1 MTFRPTTLEDG
12 IFQQRRTTMNYTKP
26 EVSILGDAVK
36 AIEVINHSKTPL
48 PPPEF
53 RGATV
58 GPAYDLD
65 E

>member
-1 MTFRPTTLEDG
+1 
-12 IFQQRRTTMNYTKP
+12 MNYTKP
-26 EVSILGDAVK
+26 EVSTLGDATSV
-36 AIEVINHSKTPL
+36 IELIHNSKTPM